1 MQQTPI
7 VPEPSRAALRRL
19 ALQLGLEFVTLDPA
33 RGGEPDYVEIGPLAA
48 SLIPEAVCRSRRVLA
63 IAYRDGVVTIAS
75 PDPFADVRDLT
86 DRPARVVA
94 TTAEDLEAAF
104 ARVFGGAP
112 APAPAAA
119 PSGRLGERL
128 VAARAAT
135 GEQVAVALA
144 LQARAGGR
152 VGELL
157 VHAGATAERDVAVAV
172 AEQLDLPFADA
183 DAAQPDAET
192 VALVPERL
200 ARALRVVPLAAGP
213 GWIEVAAAELL
224 SEAQRDELASASG
237 GRDVRLRLA
246 APRALE
252 ALLRRVHA
260 AEHATLARSELFGR
274 FPDESAARV
283 LSPAQRHAGAA
294 LVVAAVVGLLTE
306 PATTATI
313 VLGAASSFVVAATAY
328 RLALAFGALGRGG
341 GLAVSPAEL
350 AALDERRLPTYTVLV
365 PLLREAAVLGRLLA
379 ALTALD
385 YPRHRLDIRL
395 LVEADD
401 AETLAAAQRAD
412 LPPHV
417 TLVEVPPG
425 APRTKPRA
433 LAYGLL
439 LARGER
445 VVVYDAEDRPPP
457 DQLKAA
463 VAAFARAGARV
474 ACLQARLAP
483 FNAERGLLERWFA
496 ADYAVQ
502 FDLLLPALAARR
514 LPLPLG
520 GTSNHL
526 VTERLVELGGWDP
539 YNVTEDADLG
549 IRLHKAGLRTAV
561 LDSTTLE
568 EAPGELGNWMRQ
580 RSRWSKGHVQTL
592 LVHLRHPARLAR
604 RLGAR
609 GSLAFA
615 FVLGGALV
623 PVLAAPFWLLTTL
636 WFLAGPGWLRDVFP
650 GAVFH
655 LAAVGALAGT
665 VGALLLA
672 VAGAL
677 QRGLFG
683 SVRHALLAPLAWGLV
698 SAAAW
703 RGVLQLPARAHLW
716 EKTEHGRDRP
726 EDT

>member
-1 MQQTPI
+1 MQQTPTA
-7 VPEPSRAALRRL
+7 PEPSRAALRRL
-19 ALQLGLEFVTLDPA
+19 ALRLGLPFVTLDPA
-33 RGGEPDYVEIGPLAA
+33 RAEEPDYVDVGPLAA
-48 SLIPEAVCRSRRVLA
+48 SLIPEPVCRARRVLA
-63 IAYRDGVVTIAS
+63 IAFHGGVVTVAT

-86 DRPARVVA
+86 DRPVRVVA
-94 TTAEDLEAAF
+94 TTGEDLEAAF
-104 ARVFGGAP
+104 AHVFGAP
-112 APAPAAA
+112 APAH
-119 PSGRLGERL
+119 GRLGERL
-128 VAARAAT
+128 IATGAVT
-135 GEQVAVALA
+135 GEQVAAALV
-144 LQARAGGR
+144 LQARGGGR
-152 VGELL
+152 LGELL
-157 VHAGATAERDVAVAV
+157 VHAGATGEREVALAL
-172 AEQLDLPFADA
+172 AGQLDLPYADTEEA
-183 DAAQPDAET
+183 EPDQHA

-213 GWIEVAAAELL
+213 GWLELAV
-224 SEAQRDELASASG
+224 SEPLTGAQRDELAEAAG
-237 GRDVRLRLA
+237 GREIRARLA

-260 AEHATLARSELFGR
+260 TEHATLARTSLFMR

-283 LSPAQRHAGAA
+283 LSPAQRRAGAA
-294 LVVAAVVGLLTE
+294 LVVAVLVGLLAA
-306 PATTATI
+306 PGTTATI
-313 VLGAASSFVVAATAY
+313 VLGAAAAFIVAATAT

-341 GLAVSPAEL
+341 GLAVTDAEL
-350 AALDERRLPTYTVLV
+350 AGLDEHRLPTYTVLV

-379 ALTALD
+379 ALAALD
-385 YPRHRLDIRL
+385 YPRHLLDVRL

-401 AETLAAAQRAD
+401 AETLAAAERAA

-445 VVVYDAEDRPPP
+445 LVVYDAEDRPPP

-463 VAAFARAGARV
+463 VAAFGRAGARV

-514 LPLPLG
+514 APLPLG
-520 GTSNHL
+520 GTSNHF
-526 VTERLVELGGWDP
+526 VTERLVDLGGWDP
-539 YNVTEDADLG
+539 FNVTEDADLG
-549 IRLHKAGLRTAV
+549 IRLHKVGLRTAV

-568 EAPGELGNWMRQ
+568 EAPGELGNWLRQ

-592 LVHLRHPARLAR
+592 LVHLRHPVRLVR
-604 RLGAR
+604 RLGVR
-609 GSLAFA
+609 GALTFA
-615 FVLGGALV
+615 LVLGGALV
-623 PVLAAPFWLLTTL
+623 PLLAAPLWLLTTL
-636 WFLAGPGWLRDVFP
+636 WFLTGPPWLGDVFP

-665 VGALLLA
+665 VGAVLLA
-672 VAGAL
+672 VAGTL
-677 QRGLFG
+677 QRGRFG
-683 SVRHALLAPLAWGLV
+683 SVRHALLAPLAWGLIAV
-698 SAAAW
+698 AAW
-703 RGVLQLPARAHLW
+703 RGVLQLPTRPHLW
-716 EKTEHGRDRP
+716 EKTEHGLDQP
-726 EDT
+726 EAA

>member
-104 ARVFGGAP
+104 ARVFGGTP

-119 PSGRLGERL
+119 PGRLGERL

-172 AEQLDLPFADA
+172 ADQLDLPFADA

-283 LSPAQRHAGAA
+283 LSLSPR
-294 LVVAAVVGLLTE
+294 
-306 PATTATI
+306 
-313 VLGAASSFVVAATAY
+313 SS
-328 RLALAFGALGRGG
+328 G
-341 GLAVSPAEL
+341 
-350 AALDERRLPTYTVLV
+350 
-365 PLLREAAVLGRLLA
+365 
-379 ALTALD
+379 
-385 YPRHRLDIRL
+385 
-395 LVEADD
+395 
-401 AETLAAAQRAD
+401 
-412 LPPHV
+412 
-417 TLVEVPPG
+417 
-425 APRTKPRA
+425 
-433 LAYGLL
+433 
-439 LARGER
+439 
-445 VVVYDAEDRPPP
+445 
-457 DQLKAA
+457 
-463 VAAFARAGARV
+463 
-474 ACLQARLAP
+474 C
-483 FNAERGLLERWFA
+483 
-496 ADYAVQ
+496 
-502 FDLLLPALAARR
+502 
-514 LPLPLG
+514 
-520 GTSNHL
+520 
-526 VTERLVELGGWDP
+526 
-539 YNVTEDADLG
+539 
-549 IRLHKAGLRTAV
+549 
-561 LDSTTLE
+561 
-568 EAPGELGNWMRQ
+568 
-580 RSRWSKGHVQTL
+580 
-592 LVHLRHPARLAR
+592 
-604 RLGAR
+604 
-609 GSLAFA
+609 
-615 FVLGGALV
+615 
-623 PVLAAPFWLLTTL
+623 
-636 WFLAGPGWLRDVFP
+636 
-650 GAVFH
+650 
-655 LAAVGALAGT
+655 
-665 VGALLLA
+665 
-672 VAGAL
+672 
-677 QRGLFG
+677 
-683 SVRHALLAPLAWGLV
+683 
-698 SAAAW
+698 
-703 RGVLQLPARAHLW
+703 
-716 EKTEHGRDRP
+716 
-726 EDT
+726 